1 MTNEKRTQ
9 TVQKDRVQYFRE
21 SNPDVDQN
29 PDIDSDLDHVPLPP
43 DIDKRAPAKIPP
55 DQPGLPEEN
64 QIDPPPEG
72 DPPRNEPV
80 RLI

>member
-1 MTNEKRTQ
+1 MTKGHLTHHVRKNL
-9 TVQKDRVQYFRE
+9 VQSLRE

-43 DIDKRAPAKIPP
+43 DIDKRAPVKIPP

-64 QIDPPPEG
+64 QIDPTPEG
-72 DPPRNEPV
+72 DPPRKEPV